1 MRTVSLAILAGVLIY
16 GLPGSASA
24 QTNPNASKL
33 CPPGEIMQRGQCVS
47 RPRMGPGPGPRDGGP
62 DDIDFYIG
70 ISDNLVCQ
78 GPGGYFFCS
87 SGNTGPYPNVRRPP
101 GH

>member
-1 MRTVSLAILAGVLIY
+1 MRTISLAILAAVLVY
-16 GLPGSASA
+16 GLPASAVA
-24 QTNPNASKL
+24 QTNPNASKV
-33 CPPGEIMQRGQCVS
+33 CPPGQFKQNGVCVD

-62 DDIDFYIG
+62 DDVGSYID

-87 SGNTGPYPNVRRPP
+87 TGNTGPYPNVRRPP